1 MNDDNEHESFIP
13 DTLDTGKPEI
23 SMAPLI
29 DVVFLLL
36 IFFMVT
42 TVFPENKGLIISKP
56 EAENTKQL
64 SPKQLE
70 FLIDKNNKVYFQ
82 KNEIEM
88 SDVKRIVKE
97 ELLQKPDLSILLKVD
112 KQSTTEIFI
121 KTMDACKSGGAK
133 NIAIATDAIE
143 DRNTI

>member
-1 MNDDNEHESFIP
+1 MSEEKENESFLP
-13 DTLDTGKPEI
+13 SDLDTGKPEI

-56 EAENTKQL
+56 ESENTKQL
-64 SPKQLE
+64 SPKQIQ
-70 FLIDKNNKVYFQ
+70 FLIDKSNQVYFQ
-82 KNEIEM
+82 KNKIEL
-88 SDVKRIVKE
+88 SDVKRIVEE
-97 ELLQKPDLSILLKVD
+97 ELSIKPGLSVLLKVD
-112 KQSTTEIFI
+112 KLATTEIFI

-133 NIAIATDAIE
+133 NIGIATDAI
-143 DRNTI
+143 TKQ

>member
-1 MNDDNEHESFIP
+1 MSDEKENESYIP
-13 DTLDTGKPEI
+13 ANLDTGKPEI

-56 EAENTKQL
+56 ESENTKQL
-64 SPKQLE
+64 SPKQIQ
-70 FLIDKNNKVYFQ
+70 FLIDKTNQVYFQ
-82 KNEIEM
+82 KNPIALI
-88 SDVKRIVKE
+88 DVKRIVQE
-97 ELLQKPDLSILLKVD
+97 ELSQQPGLSVLLKVD
-112 KQSTTEIFI
+112 KLATTDIFI

-133 NIAIATDAIE
+133 NIGIATDAITE
-143 DRNTI
+143 K